1 VPGIV
6 AGFRLQMMFY
16 RGYPQMWIPLL
27 TAPLY
32 TIIFTMVVRHSG
44 RADLSSYAVVAPFF
58 MSLWWFAIFHGGLV
72 IQNDRWEGTLE
83 SHAAAP
89 VGFAYS
95 VLGRILAVMTVGLAS
110 FGEVWLFGRYVL
122 GAPITIRHPWVLAA
136 TLLLTAFA
144 MGTTAL
150 FFAGLFVLARSA
162 VTFSNSASYP
172 FYVLGGILV
181 PVTLLPGWLQPLSR
195 VVFLFWSARLLRASL
210 APAPVPGAL
219 TDLAM
224 VAVLGCAALVLGVA
238 LLNRILRRVRGTGEL
253 TFQ

>member
-1 VPGIV
+1 
-6 AGFRLQMMFY
+6 MTFY
-16 RGYPQMWIPLL
+16 RAYPQMWIPLL

-32 TIIFTMVVRHSG
+32 TIIFTMVLRHGG
-44 RADLSSYAVVAPFF
+44 RTDLSAYAVVAPFF

-72 IQNDRWEGTLE
+72 IQTDRWEGTLE

-89 VGFAYS
+89 VGFPLT

-110 FGEVWLFGRYVL
+110 FVEVWVFGRYALRV
-122 GAPITIRHPWVLAA
+122 PVTVYHPLLLAV

-162 VTFSNSASYP
+162 ITFTNSASYP

-181 PVTLLPGWLQPLSR
+181 PVSLLPGWLQPLST
-195 VVFLFWSARLLRASL
+195 VVFLSWSARLLRASL
-210 APAPVPGAL
+210 APAPASGAAL
-219 TDLAM
+219 ALAM
-224 VAVLGCAALVLGVA
+224 LFGLGCAALVLGVG
-238 LLNRILRRVRGTGEL
+238 LLHRILRRVRRTGEL
-253 TFQ
+253 SFQ